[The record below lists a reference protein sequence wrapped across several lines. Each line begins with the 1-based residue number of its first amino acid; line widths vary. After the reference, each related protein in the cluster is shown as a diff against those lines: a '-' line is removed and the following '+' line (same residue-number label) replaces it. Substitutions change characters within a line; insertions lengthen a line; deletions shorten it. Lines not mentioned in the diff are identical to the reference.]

1 MLTLLEEWMQQNNYS
16 RIGEFRGK
24 LNYANIASPSLY
36 ERVQFMKYF
45 PVTSRAMNI
54 QQLEYIIAVDN
65 LRHFSKAAEASYVT
79 QPTLSMMIQ
88 KLEDEL
94 GVKIFDRSQ
103 LPVHPTEIGKR
114 IIDQARVAVAQVNQI
129 KEIIQEEKGIVKG
142 IFRLGIIPTIAPY
155 LLPALMQVHS
165 DNKFDIRIVIS
176 ELTTDQVLKGLSND
190 SLDGG
195 ILATPLKE
203 PAITEYPIYY
213 ERFFAYVS
221 PREKPLFAKTS
232 LDESD
237 LTATK
242 LWLLD
247 EVHCFRTQILHLCN
261 FKKRRDNNQAIFSY
275 EAGSID
281 TLIHIVD
288 QNDGLTVIPE
298 MALKNLSESQM
309 KNVRPFKNSTPVREV
324 SLITRKEFFRE
335 RLLNI
340 IIDEVKLAVPKS
352 MQDEAM
358 KKYVVPL

>member
-1 MLTLLEEWMQQNNYS
+1 
-16 RIGEFRGK
+16 
-24 LNYANIASPSLY
+24 
-36 ERVQFMKYF
+36 
-45 PVTSRAMNI
+45 MNI

-65 LRHFSKAAEASYVT
+65 HRHFSKAAEASFVT

-88 KLEDEL
+88 KLEEEL

-103 LPVHPTEIGKR
+103 LPVHPTEIGRR

-129 KEIIQEEKGIVKG
+129 KEVVQEEKGIIKG
-142 IFRLGIIPTIAPY
+142 VFRLGIIPTISPY
-155 LLPALMQVHS
+155 LLPRLMQVHS
-165 DNKFDIRIVIS
+165 ENKYDIRIVIS
-176 ELTTDQVLKGLSND
+176 ELTTDQILKGLSND

-195 ILATPLKE
+195 ILATPLRE
-203 PAITEYPIYY
+203 PSIRENPIYY
-213 ERFFAYVS
+213 ERFYAYVS
-221 PREKPLFAKTS
+221 PQERALFAKTS

-237 LTATK
+237 LTAAR

-261 FKKRRDNNQAIFSY
+261 LRKKKSGNQQSIFSY

-281 TLIHIVD
+281 TLINIVD
-288 QNDGLTVIPE
+288 KNDGLTVIPE
-298 MALKNLSESQM
+298 MALANLSEAQM

-324 SLITRKEFFRE
+324 SLVTRKEFYRE

-340 IIDEVKLAVPKS
+340 ILDEVKTAVPGS
-352 MQDEAM
+352 MQDEAL

>member
-1 MLTLLEEWMQQNNYS
+1 
-16 RIGEFRGK
+16 
-24 LNYANIASPSLY
+24 
-36 ERVQFMKYF
+36 
-45 PVTSRAMNI
+45 MNI

-65 LRHFSKAAEASYVT
+65 NRHFSKAAEASFVT

-88 KLEDEL
+88 KLEEEL

-103 LPVHPTEIGKR
+103 LPVQPTEIGKR
-114 IIDQARVAVAQVNQI
+114 IIEQARVAVAQVNQI
-129 KEIIQEEKGIVKG
+129 KEIIQEERGIVKG
-142 IFRLGIIPTIAPY
+142 VFRLGIIPTISPY
-155 LLPALMQVHS
+155 LLPRLMQVHS
-165 DNKFDIRIVIS
+165 DNKFDIRIAIS
-176 ELTTDQVLKGLSND
+176 ELTTDQILKGLSND

-203 PAITEYPIYY
+203 PAVKEHAIYY

-221 PREKPLFAKTS
+221 PREKALYAKTS

-237 LTATK
+237 LTVSK

-261 FKKRRDNNQAIFSY
+261 LKKRRGSNQSIFSY

-281 TLIHIVD
+281 TLINIVD
-288 QNDGLTVIPE
+288 KNDGLTVIPE
-298 MALKNLSESQM
+298 MALANLSETQM
-309 KNVRPFKNSTPVREV
+309 KNVRSFKNSTPVREV

-335 RLLNI
+335 RLLHI
-340 IIDEVKLAVPKS
+340 ILEEVRLAVPKS
-352 MQDEAM
+352 LQDEAM